1 MFCIAIRDEQD
12 AAQVYVRERLQF
24 EMRAVELTRS
34 ECVGIRVLQVYV
46 IDTVGWSIHS
56 PPSVIFGYFICFPI
70 RVVASWDLVKP
81 MS

>member
-34 ECVGIRVLQVYV
+34 DARWGQGIAGLR
-46 IDTVGWSIHS
+46 D
-56 PPSVIFGYFICFPI
+56 
-70 RVVASWDLVKP
+70 
-81 MS
+81 